1 MGGSFAGTSGSW
13 ALGTAALSQ
22 CKAKVKPCQ
31 GQGASKSLYPA
42 SFPRASHRKNKHEKY
57 PEKLQVKCQQLHA
70 FVLCVDPGYVKQ
82 NCGFLAEKNTNKAG
96 YFSCGSGPGGTM
108 LRLPLV
114 KGDWPSSSDS
124 MPLRG
129 ATVVIWGGLLTCDGA
144 SELRSGYHHSM
155 MIISN
160 DMIFPYF
167 ETLSKPSLH
176 FPPNHPNL
184 FDLPSAAQS
193 HEAPVS

>member
-1 MGGSFAGTSGSW
+1 
-13 ALGTAALSQ
+13 
-22 CKAKVKPCQ
+22 
-31 GQGASKSLYPA
+31 
-42 SFPRASHRKNKHEKY
+42 
-57 PEKLQVKCQQLHA
+57 
-70 FVLCVDPGYVKQ
+70 
-82 NCGFLAEKNTNKAG
+82 
-96 YFSCGSGPGGTM
+96 M

-129 ATVVIWGGLLTCDGA
+129 ATVVIWGGLLTRDGA

-167 ETLSKPSLH
+167 ETFSKPSLH